1 MLKTKLVS
9 SLEKGFLDSDI
20 DSFENF
26 SGTAILR
33 KERLSFQLM
42 YTYDEESDP
51 ARSMCKLSITGDLS
65 EYADAREVKCVP
77 VYTPGYVFDDNYLR
91 TSPGLYPDLLEP
103 LHYDGTISVI
113 KNQLHSV
120 WIDIDTR
127 KAKEKIT
134 SGIHILEI
142 SLYEGDK
149 KVASHQIQIEVLDA
163 SLPAQTLYLTQW
175 FHCDCLANY
184 YNCEVWSERHWEIIE
199 NFAATAKSNGIN
211 LILTPVFTPPLDTG
225 IGGERLTTQLVDVIK
240 RGDVYSFDFST
251 LDRWIDMCDR
261 VGIEYLEIS
270 HLFTQWGAAHA
281 PKIMAHVDGDYR
293 QIFGWDTDATS
304 EEYTDFLRKFL
315 KSFLHHMR
323 LRGDDERCF
332 FHISDEPNTEQ
343 LESYRAAKDSIADLL
358 DGYPIMD
365 ALSNYDFYKL
375 GVVTTPIPSNDHID
389 KFIENNVPDLWTY
402 YCCGQCV
409 DVSNRLM
416 AMPSWRNRSIGMQM
430 YKYNIVGFLQWGF
443 NFYNN
448 MSSVNPVNPYVE
460 TSGDYWVPAGDAF
473 SVYPSCDGHALES
486 LRIVVFHE
494 ALQDMRAMQLCQTLC
509 GRDTVIKTIEDAF
522 GKEIKFDKCAYS
534 AKEIFAVRDAV
545 NRLIKENL

>member
-1 MLKTKLVS
+1 
-9 SLEKGFLDSDI
+9 
-20 DSFENF
+20 
-26 SGTAILR
+26 
-33 KERLSFQLM
+33 
-42 YTYDEESDP
+42 
-51 ARSMCKLSITGDLS
+51 
-65 EYADAREVKCVP
+65 
-77 VYTPGYVFDDNYLR
+77 
-91 TSPGLYPDLLEP
+91 
-103 LHYDGTISVI
+103 
-113 KNQLHSV
+113 
-120 WIDIDTR
+120 
-127 KAKEKIT
+127 
-134 SGIHILEI
+134 
-142 SLYEGDK
+142 
-149 KVASHQIQIEVLDA
+149 
-163 SLPAQTLYLTQW
+163 
-175 FHCDCLANY
+175 
-184 YNCEVWSERHWEIIE
+184 
-199 NFAATAKSNGIN
+199 
-211 LILTPVFTPPLDTG
+211 
-225 IGGERLTTQLVDVIK
+225 
-240 RGDVYSFDFST
+240 
-251 LDRWIDMCDR
+251 
-261 VGIEYLEIS
+261 
-270 HLFTQWGAAHA
+270 
-281 PKIMAHVDGDYR
+281 
-293 QIFGWDTDATS
+293 
-304 EEYTDFLRKFL
+304 
-315 KSFLHHMR
+315 MR